1 MNVTGVHNNT
11 TDLEYQVLITLI
23 ALIEF
28 DQTEAKLIMTIG
40 ELTGYPVV
48 ILLRKGCYCCC
59 LFVCLS
65 VVVFNYRIC

>member
-28 DQTEAKLIMTIG
+28 DQTEVKLIMTIG

-48 ILLRKGCYCCC
+48 IL
-59 LFVCLS
+59 S
-65 VVVFNYRIC
+65 IDNY